1 MMFIIAWWK
10 EILGASLIIVIVGL
24 FYFISIQK
32 NTILK
37 KETKILELT
46 NTIKTLN
53 DVILSDGKTIHSLN
67 LEIISLKGIL
77 SGNDE
82 ISSGTIT
89 DLKKII
95 KELKSKKPQ
104 GRTVTIYRD
113 CNITEVPQTSQEIPN
128 DFIKISIENIGK
140 L

>member
-53 DVILSDGKTIHSLN
+53 DIILTDGKTIHSLN